1 VPRLTSHAPS
11 TSRRRALA
19 PLLLAIATVA
29 APLPSFARTSE
40 PATATSRGW
49 AHVAVDTSGVGE
61 AGPVLRRR
69 VQERADVVLRRAG
82 VMPGR
87 GPKDPTISVVI
98 KEITGD
104 EPSWEYSITLS
115 RSDTPAA
122 AAAPQSCPLCTETE
136 LVEAIEGRLATVA
149 ADLEATQVETPDE
162 PTTDPTEDPS
172 DDPKPAPIVTTD
184 DASKGKLGKKGKAGA
199 ALVGLGVAGVAVGIV
214 LVVLPDRPKT
224 GDPTREVFT
233 QPPGYALLATGAV
246 SLVVGAV
253 LLGIDRKQ
261 AKQSG
266 RKQARIRLDP
276 GGVVRF

>member
-19 PLLLAIATVA
+19 PLLLAIATAA
-29 APLPSFARTSE
+29 APLPSFARSSE
-40 PATATSRGW
+40 PASATSRGW

-115 RSDTPAA
+115 RSDTPAQ
-122 AAAPQSCPLCTETE
+122 AAPSQSCPLCTETE
-136 LVEAIEGRLATVA
+136 LVEAIEGKLATIA
-149 ADLEATQVETPDE
+149 ADLETQVETPDE

-172 DDPKPAPIVTTD
+172 DDTKPVPIATTD
-184 DASKGKLGKKGKAGA
+184 DTSKGKLGKKGKAGA

-214 LVVLPDRPKT
+214 LVVLPDRPKS

-261 AKQSG
+261 AKRSG
-266 RKQARIRLDP
+266 RKQARIRLAP